1 MLTQRDK
8 TRLQTPPTGTF
19 CLASKSAVKFNL
31 SEINFFS
38 FNWGCVRINEKQPN
52 ALSNLSI
59 HSIGGIN
66 INPIPKNI
74 MKILCIL
81 YDDPKSGMP
90 QRYALDSIPKLE
102 KYPDGMTLPSPRG
115 IDFTPGELLGCV
127 SGELGLRKF
136 LEDNGHTLVVTS
148 DKDGEGCQADKEL
161 VDSDI
166 VISQPFFPFYLTR
179 ERMESAPNLKM
190 AITAGIGSD
199 HVDLQAAM
207 DHKVDVVEVT
217 YCNSRSVAEHVV
229 MMILSMVRD
238 YHNQHKIVN
247 EGGWNI
253 ADAVQ
258 RSYDVEGM
266 HVGTVAAGR
275 IGLDVLRKMKPFDVH
290 MHYFDRHRLPES
302 VEQEL
307 NLTHHESVESL
318 VSVCDV
324 VTINCPLH
332 PETEHLFNDEL
343 IGKMKRGAYI
353 VNTARGKICDRDAI
367 ARALESGQLSGYAG
381 DVWFPQ
387 PAPNDHV
394 WRTMP
399 NHGMTPHTS
408 GTSLSA
414 QARYAAGV
422 REILECFFDGSPIR
436 DPYLIVKD
444 GELAGMGA
452 HSYSKGT
459 ATGGSE
465 EAANYQK

>member
-1 MLTQRDK
+1 
-8 TRLQTPPTGTF
+8 
-19 CLASKSAVKFNL
+19 
-31 SEINFFS
+31 
-38 FNWGCVRINEKQPN
+38 
-52 ALSNLSI
+52 
-59 HSIGGIN
+59 
-66 INPIPKNI
+66 

-81 YDDPKSGMP
+81 YDDPKGGMP
-90 QRYALDSIPKLE
+90 SKYALDDLPKLD
-102 KYPDGMTLPSPRG
+102 KYPDGMTLPSPKA

-136 LEDNGHTLVVTS
+136 LEDAGHTLVVTS

-161 VDSDI
+161 VDADV
-166 VISQPFFPFYLTR
+166 VISQPFFPYYLTR
-179 ERMESAPNLKM
+179 EKMETAPNLKM

-207 DHKVDVVEVT
+207 DRKVDVVEVT
-217 YCNSRSVAEHVV
+217 FCNSRSVAEHIV
-229 MMILSMVRD
+229 MQILSLVRD
-238 YHNQHKIVN
+238 YHNQHRIIN

-258 RSYDVEGM
+258 RSYDLEGM

-275 IGLDVLRKMKPFDVH
+275 IGLDALRKLKHFDVH
-290 MHYFDRHRLPES
+290 MHYFDRHKLPDE
-302 VEQEL
+302 VEKEL
-307 NLTHHESVESL
+307 NLTFHESVESM
-318 VSVCDV
+318 VKVCDV

-332 PETEHLFNDEL
+332 PETEHMFNDEL

-353 VNTARGKICDRDAI
+353 VNTARGKICDKDAI

-399 NHGMTPHTS
+399 HHGMTPHTS

-436 DPYLIVKD
+436 DPYLIVQN

-465 EAANYQK
+465 EAAKYQKK